1 MLCTI
6 ELTASVVSN
15 TKSRHLIN
23 VPDEL
28 FMMHMAV
35 YGTFKPA
42 MLTDVELRDCTWLGL
57 APSMVYIGPAEEK
70 ETK

>member
-6 ELTASVVSN
+6 ELTESMLSSKKVRYIV
-15 TKSRHLIN
+15 N

-28 FMMHMAV
+28 FMLHVAM
-35 YGTFKPA
+35 YGEFRPA
-42 MLTDVELRDCTWLGL
+42 TLTGEQLHDCTWIGI
-57 APSMVYIGPAEEK
+57 ASTAKYIGPAEEQ

>member
-6 ELTASVVSN
+6 ELTDNILSN
-15 TKSRHLIN
+15 KKVRHIVD

-42 MLTDVELRDCTWLGL
+42 MLSGTELRDCTWIGV
-57 APSMVYIGPAEEK
+57 ASTAKYIGPAEEQ

>member
-6 ELTASVVSN
+6 ELTDNILSN
-15 TKSRHLIN
+15 KKVRHIVD

-42 MLTDVELRDCTWLGL
+42 MLSDVELRDCTWIGL